1 MTVLITGA
9 TGQLG
14 TLVVKHLLDRIPAS
28 DIAVSVRTPEKAAD
42 LSAKGIDVRKGDF
55 NDLALMTKAF
65 AGIDTAL
72 IISAED
78 DNATRIKQH
87 RTAVDAAKAAGV
99 KHIVYTGIV
108 DPKADADFTYS
119 AIHFDTENYIRQ
131 TGVAYTILRNSFYA
145 DLLLSGVPH
154 ALETGDYGA
163 PAGDAKIT
171 YIPRNDLAEAA
182 AVVLANPSDHINK
195 IYDLTG
201 TKGVTHAEI
210 AGYIA
215 DATGK
220 PVKFVDL
227 PAEVHTGI
235 LGSLGLPDHLVE
247 ALSGLYVG
255 AKKDDYETVSGDFE
269 TVVGRKPQSVED
281 FIKSALA
288 N

>member
-14 TLVVKHLLDRIPAS
+14 SLVVKHVLDRIPAS
-28 DIAVSVRTPEKAAD
+28 DIAVSVRKPEKAAD
-42 LSAKGIDVRKGDF
+42 LSAKGIDVRAGDF
-55 NDLALMTKAF
+55 NDLALMTNAF
-65 AGIDTAL
+65 KGIETAL

-119 AIHFDTENYIRQ
+119 AIHLDTENYIRES
-131 TGVAYTILRNSFYA
+131 GLAFTILRNSFYA
-145 DLLLSGVPH
+145 DLLLAGVPH
-154 ALETGDYGA
+154 ALETGDFGA

-182 AVVLANPSDHINK
+182 AVVLAKPADHVNK
-195 IYDLTG
+195 TYDLTG
-201 TKGVTHAEI
+201 TKGVTHDEI

-220 PVKFVDL
+220 PIKFVDL

-235 LGSLGLPDHLVE
+235 LGSLGLPRHLVE
-247 ALSGLYVG
+247 ALAGLYVG
-255 AKKDDYETVSGDFE
+255 AKKGDYETVSDDFE
-269 TVVGRKPQSVED
+269 TLVGRKPQSVEN
-281 FIKSALA
+281 FLQTALA

>member
-1 MTVLITGA
+1 MKTLITGA

-14 TLVVKHLLDRIPAS
+14 RLVVKHLLDQLPAN
-28 DIAVSVRTPEKAAD
+28 DIAVSVRTPSKADD
-42 LSAKGIDVRKGDF
+42 LAAKGIDVRHGDF
-55 NDLALMTKAF
+55 NDLALMTAAF
-65 AGIDTAL
+65 KDVETAL

-87 RTAVDAAKAAGV
+87 RTAVDATKAAGV
-99 KHIVYTGIV
+99 KHVVYTSII
-108 DPKADADFTYS
+108 DPRADADFTYS
-119 AIHFDTENYIRQ
+119 AIHLDTENYIKQ
-131 TGVAYTILRNSFYA
+131 SGLKHTLLRNSFYA
-145 DLLLSGVPH
+145 DILLAGVPH

-182 AVVLANPSDHINK
+182 AVVLANPADHINK
-195 IYDLTG
+195 TYDLTG
-201 TKGVTHAEI
+201 TKGVTHTEI

-220 PVKFVDL
+220 PINFVDL
-227 PAEVHTGI
+227 PAEIHTGI
-235 LGSLGLPDHLVE
+235 LGSLGLPDHLIK

-255 AKKDDYETVSGDFE
+255 AKKGDYETISVDFE
-269 TVVGRKPQSVED
+269 TVVGRKPQSVEA

-288 N
+288 S

>member
-1 MTVLITGA
+1 MTILITGA

-14 TLVVKHLLDRIPAS
+14 SLVVKHLLDRIPAS
-28 DIAVSVRTPEKAAD
+28 DIAVSVRKPEKAAD
-42 LSAKGIDVRKGDF
+42 LAAKSIDVRAGDF
-55 NDLALMTKAF
+55 NDLALMTTAF
-65 AGIDTAL
+65 KGIETAL

-119 AIHFDTENYIRQ
+119 AIHLDTENYIRES
-131 TGVAYTILRNSFYA
+131 GLAFTILRNSFYA
-145 DLLLSGVPH
+145 DLLLAGVPH
-154 ALETGDYGA
+154 ALETGDFGA

-182 AVVLANPSDHINK
+182 AVVLAKPADHVNK
-195 IYDLTG
+195 TYDLTG
-201 TKGVTHAEI
+201 TKGVTHTEI

-220 PVKFVDL
+220 PIKFVDL

-235 LGSLGLPDHLVE
+235 LGSLGLPGHLVE
-247 ALSGLYVG
+247 ALAGLYVG
-255 AKKDDYETVSGDFE
+255 AKKGDYETVSDDFE
-269 TVVGRKPQSVED
+269 TLVGRKPQSVEN
-281 FIKSALA
+281 FIQTALA

>member
-1 MTVLITGA
+1 MTILITGA

-14 TLVVKHLLDRIPAS
+14 SLVVKHLLDRIPAS
-28 DIAVSVRTPEKAAD
+28 DIAVSVRKPEKAAD

-78 DNATRIKQH
+78 DNETRIKQH

-119 AIHFDTENYIRQ
+119 AIHLDTENYIRQ
-131 TGVAYTILRNSFYA
+131 SGLAFTILRNSFYA
-145 DLLLSGVPH
+145 DLLLAGVPH
-154 ALETGDYGA
+154 ALETGDFGA
-163 PAGDAKIT
+163 PAGDGKIT

-182 AVVLANPSDHINK
+182 AVVLAKPADHGNK
-195 IYDLTG
+195 TYDLTG
-201 TKGVTHAEI
+201 TKGVSHSEI
-210 AGYIA
+210 AGYIS

-235 LGSLGLPDHLVE
+235 LKSLGLPDHLIE
-247 ALSGLYVG
+247 ALGGLYVG
-255 AKKDDYETVSGDFE
+255 AKKGDYETVSNDFE
-269 TVVGRKPQSVED
+269 KVVGRKPQSVED
-281 FIKSALA
+281 FIAKALK
-288 N
+288 

>member
-14 TLVVKHLLDRIPAS
+14 SLVVKHLLDRIPAS
-28 DIAVSVRTPEKAAD
+28 DIAVSVRKPEKAAD
-42 LSAKGIDVRKGDF
+42 LSAKGIDVRAGDF
-55 NDLALMTKAF
+55 NDLALMTTAF
-65 AGIDTAL
+65 KGIETAL

-119 AIHFDTENYIRQ
+119 AIHLDTENYIRES
-131 TGVAYTILRNSFYA
+131 GLAFTILRNSFYA
-145 DLLLSGVPH
+145 DLLLAGVPH
-154 ALETGDYGA
+154 ALETGDFGA

-182 AVVLANPSDHINK
+182 AVVLAKPADHVNK
-195 IYDLTG
+195 TYDLTG

-220 PVKFVDL
+220 PIKFVDL

-235 LGSLGLPDHLVE
+235 LGSFGLPGHLVE
-247 ALSGLYVG
+247 ALAGLYVG
-255 AKKDDYETVSGDFE
+255 AKKGDYETVSDDFE
-269 TVVGRKPQSVED
+269 TLVGRKPQSVEN
-281 FIKSALA
+281 FIQTALA

>member
-14 TLVVKHLLDRIPAS
+14 SLVVKHLLDRIPAS
-28 DIAVSVRTPEKAAD
+28 DIAVSVRKPEKAAD
-42 LSAKGIDVRKGDF
+42 LSAKGIDVRAGDF
-55 NDLALMTKAF
+55 NDLALMTTAF
-65 AGIDTAL
+65 KGIETAL

-119 AIHFDTENYIRQ
+119 AIHLDTENYIRES
-131 TGVAYTILRNSFYA
+131 GVDFTILRNSFYA
-145 DLLLSGVPH
+145 DLLLAGVPH
-154 ALETGDYGA
+154 ALETGDFGA

-182 AVVLANPSDHINK
+182 AVVLTNPAEHANK
-195 IYDLTG
+195 TYDLTG
-201 TKGVTHAEI
+201 TKGVTHDEI

-215 DATGK
+215 NATGK
-220 PVKFVDL
+220 PIKFVDL

-235 LGSLGLPDHLVE
+235 LGSLGLPGHLVE
-247 ALSGLYVG
+247 ALAGLYVG
-255 AKKDDYETVSGDFE
+255 AKKGDYETVSDDFE
-269 TVVGRKPQSVED
+269 TLVGRKPQSVEN
-281 FIKSALA
+281 FLQTALA
-288 N
+288 S

>member
-1 MTVLITGA
+1 MKTLITGA

-14 TLVVKHLLDRIPAS
+14 RLVVKHLLDQLPAN
-28 DIAVSVRTPEKAAD
+28 DIAVSVRTPSKADD
-42 LSAKGIDVRKGDF
+42 LAAKGIDVRHGDF
-55 NDLALMTKAF
+55 NDLALMTAAF
-65 AGIDTAL
+65 KDVETAL

-78 DNATRIKQH
+78 NNATRIKQH

-99 KHIVYTGIV
+99 KHVVYTSII
-108 DPKADADFTYS
+108 DPRADADFTYS
-119 AIHFDTENYIRQ
+119 AIHLDTENYIKQ
-131 TGVAYTILRNSFYA
+131 SGLKHTMLRNSFYA
-145 DLLLSGVPH
+145 DLLLAGVPH

-182 AVVLANPSDHINK
+182 AVVLANPAEHINK
-195 IYDLTG
+195 TYDLTG
-201 TKGVTHAEI
+201 TKGVTHTEI

-227 PAEVHTGI
+227 PADIHTGI

-255 AKKDDYETVSGDFE
+255 AKKGDYETINDDFE
-269 TVVGRKPQSVED
+269 TVVGRKPQSVEA

-288 N
+288 S

>member
-14 TLVVKHLLDRIPAS
+14 SLVVKHLLDRIPAS
-28 DIAVSVRTPEKAAD
+28 DIAVSVRKPEKAAD
-42 LSAKGIDVRKGDF
+42 LSAKGIDVRAGDF
-55 NDLALMTKAF
+55 NDLALMTNAF
-65 AGIDTAL
+65 KGIETAL
-72 IISAED
+72 VISAED

-119 AIHFDTENYIRQ
+119 AIHLDTENYIRES
-131 TGVAYTILRNSFYA
+131 GVDFTILRNSFYA
-145 DLLLSGVPH
+145 DLLLAGVPH
-154 ALETGDYGA
+154 ALETGDFGA

-182 AVVLANPSDHINK
+182 AVVLAKPADHVNK
-195 IYDLTG
+195 TYDLTG
-201 TKGVTHAEI
+201 TKGVTHTEI

-220 PVKFVDL
+220 PIKFVDL

-235 LGSLGLPDHLVE
+235 LGSLGLPGHLVE
-247 ALSGLYVG
+247 ALAGLYVD
-255 AKKDDYETVSGDFE
+255 AKKGDYETVSDDFE
-269 TVVGRKPQSVED
+269 TLVGRKPQSVEN
-281 FIKSALA
+281 FLQTALA
-288 N
+288 S

>member
-1 MTVLITGA
+1 MTILITGA

-14 TLVVKHLLDRIPAS
+14 SLVVKHLLDRIPAS
-28 DIAVSVRTPEKAAD
+28 DIAVSVRKPEKAAD

-78 DNATRIKQH
+78 DNETRIKQH

-119 AIHFDTENYIRQ
+119 AIHLDTENYIRQ
-131 TGVAYTILRNSFYA
+131 SGLAFTILRNSFYA
-145 DLLLSGVPH
+145 DLLLAGVPH
-154 ALETGDYGA
+154 AIETGDFGA
-163 PAGDAKIT
+163 PAGDGKIT

-182 AVVLANPSDHINK
+182 AVVLAKPSDHVNK

-215 DATGK
+215 NATGK

-235 LGSLGLPDHLVE
+235 LKSLGLPDHLIE
-247 ALSGLYVG
+247 ALAGLYVG
-255 AKKDDYETVSGDFE
+255 AKKGDYETVSNDFE
-269 TVVGRKPQSVED
+269 KVVGRKPQSVEG
-281 FIKSALA
+281 FIAKALK
-288 N
+288 

>member
-14 TLVVKHLLDRIPAS
+14 SLVVTHLLDRIPAS
-28 DIAVSVRTPEKAAD
+28 DIAVSVRKPEKAAD
-42 LSAKGIDVRKGDF
+42 LSAKGIDVRAGDF
-55 NDLALMTKAF
+55 NDLALMTTAF
-65 AGIDTAL
+65 KGIETAL

-119 AIHFDTENYIRQ
+119 AIHLDTENYIRES
-131 TGVAYTILRNSFYA
+131 GLAFTILRNSFYA
-145 DLLLSGVPH
+145 DLLLAGVPH
-154 ALETGDYGA
+154 ALETGDFGA

-182 AVVLANPSDHINK
+182 AVVLAKPADHVNK
-195 IYDLTG
+195 TYDLTG
-201 TKGVTHAEI
+201 TKGVTHTEI

-215 DATGK
+215 NATGK
-220 PVKFVDL
+220 PIKFVDL

-235 LGSLGLPDHLVE
+235 LGSLGLPGHLVE
-247 ALSGLYVG
+247 ALAGLYVG
-255 AKKDDYETVSGDFE
+255 AKKGDYETVSDDFE
-269 TVVGRKPQSVED
+269 TLVGRKPQSVEN
-281 FIKSALA
+281 FLQTALA

>member
-1 MTVLITGA
+1 MKTLITGA

-14 TLVVKHLLDRIPAS
+14 SLVVKHLLDRIPAS
-28 DIAVSVRTPEKAAD
+28 DIAVSVRTPAKADD
-42 LSAKGIDVRKGDF
+42 LAAKGIDVRHGDF
-55 NDLALMTKAF
+55 DDLALMTAAF
-65 AGIDTAL
+65 KDVETVL
-72 IISAED
+72 IISAEA

-99 KHIVYTGIV
+99 KHIVYTSIV
-108 DPKADADFTYS
+108 DPRADADFTYS
-119 AIHFDTENYIRQ
+119 AIHLDTENYIKQ
-131 TGVAYTILRNSFYA
+131 SGLSYTLLRNSFYA
-145 DLLLSGVPH
+145 DLLLAGVPH

-182 AVVLANPSDHINK
+182 AVVLAKPADHINAT
-195 IYDLTG
+195 YDLTG

-215 DATGK
+215 KATGK
-220 PVKFVDL
+220 PVRYVDL

-255 AKKDDYETVSGDFE
+255 AKKGDYDTVSQDFK
-269 TVVGRKPQSVED
+269 TLVGRAPQSVED
-281 FIKSALA
+281 FLSGALK
-288 N
+288 

>member
-1 MTVLITGA
+1 MTILITGA

-14 TLVVKHLLDRIPAS
+14 SLVVKHLQDRIPAS
-28 DIAVSVRTPEKAAD
+28 DIAVSVRKPEKAAD
-42 LSAKGIDVRKGDF
+42 QSAKGIDVRKGDF
-55 NDLALMTKAF
+55 NDLALMTTAF
-65 AGIDTAL
+65 KGIDTAL

-78 DNATRIKQH
+78 DNATRTKQH

-119 AIHFDTENYIRQ
+119 AIHLDTENYIRQ
-131 TGVAYTILRNSFYA
+131 SGLAFTILRNSFYA
-145 DLLLSGVPH
+145 DLLLAGVPH
-154 ALETGDYGA
+154 ALETGDLGA

-182 AVVLANPSDHINK
+182 AVVLAKPSDHVNK

-235 LGSLGLPDHLVE
+235 LKSLGLPDHLIE
-247 ALSGLYVG
+247 ALAGLYVG
-255 AKKDDYETVSGDFE
+255 AKKGDYETVSNDFE
-269 TVVGRKPQSVED
+269 KVVGRKPQSVED
-281 FIKSALA
+281 FIAKALK
-288 N
+288 

>member
-1 MTVLITGA
+1 MKTLITGA

-14 TLVVKHLLDRIPAS
+14 RLVVKHLLDQLPAN
-28 DIAVSVRTPEKAAD
+28 DIAVSVRTPSKADD
-42 LSAKGIDVRKGDF
+42 LAAKGIDVRHGDF
-55 NDLALMTKAF
+55 NDLALMTAAF
-65 AGIDTAL
+65 KDVETAL

-78 DNATRIKQH
+78 NNATRIKQH

-99 KHIVYTGIV
+99 KHVVYTSII
-108 DPKADADFTYS
+108 DPRADADFTYS
-119 AIHFDTENYIRQ
+119 AIHLDTENYIKQ
-131 TGVAYTILRNSFYA
+131 SGLKHTLLRNSFYA
-145 DLLLSGVPH
+145 DILLAGVPH

-182 AVVLANPSDHINK
+182 AVVLANPDDHGNK
-195 IYDLTG
+195 TYDLTG
-201 TKGVTHAEI
+201 TKGVTHTEI

-227 PAEVHTGI
+227 PADIHTGI

-255 AKKDDYETVSGDFE
+255 AKKGDYETISDDFE
-269 TVVGRKPQSVED
+269 TVVGRKPQSVEA

-288 N
+288 S

>member
-14 TLVVKHLLDRIPAS
+14 SLVVKHLLDRIPAS
-28 DIAVSVRTPEKAAD
+28 DIAVSVRKPEKAAD
-42 LSAKGIDVRKGDF
+42 LAAKGIDVRAGDF
-55 NDLALMTKAF
+55 NDLALMTTAF
-65 AGIDTAL
+65 KGIETAL

-119 AIHFDTENYIRQ
+119 AIHLDTENYIRES
-131 TGVAYTILRNSFYA
+131 GLAFTILRNSFYA
-145 DLLLSGVPH
+145 DLLLAGVPH
-154 ALETGDYGA
+154 ALETGDFGA

-182 AVVLANPSDHINK
+182 AVLLAKPANHVNK
-195 IYDLTG
+195 TYDLTG
-201 TKGVTHAEI
+201 TKGVTHTEI

-220 PVKFVDL
+220 PIKFVDL

-235 LGSLGLPDHLVE
+235 LGSLGLPGHLVE
-247 ALSGLYVG
+247 ALAGLYVG
-255 AKKDDYETVSGDFE
+255 AKKGDYETVSDDFE
-269 TVVGRKPQSVED
+269 TLVGRKPQSVEN
-281 FIKSALA
+281 FLQTALA

>member
-1 MTVLITGA
+1 MKTLITGA

-14 TLVVKHLLDRIPAS
+14 RLVVKHLLDQLPAN
-28 DIAVSVRTPEKAAD
+28 DIAVSVRTPSKADD
-42 LSAKGIDVRKGDF
+42 LAAKGIDVRHGDF
-55 NDLALMTKAF
+55 NDLALMTAAF
-65 AGIDTAL
+65 KDVETAL

-99 KHIVYTGIV
+99 KHVVYTSII
-108 DPKADADFTYS
+108 DPRADADFTYS
-119 AIHFDTENYIRQ
+119 AIHLDTENYIKQ
-131 TGVAYTILRNSFYA
+131 SGLKHTLLRNSFYA
-145 DLLLSGVPH
+145 DILLAGVPH

-182 AVVLANPSDHINK
+182 AVVLANPDDHINK
-195 IYDLTG
+195 TYDLTG
-201 TKGVTHAEI
+201 TKGVTHTEI

-215 DATGK
+215 NTTGK
-220 PVKFVDL
+220 PIKFVDL
-227 PAEVHTGI
+227 PADIHTGI
-235 LGSLGLPDHLVE
+235 LGSLGLPDHLIK

-255 AKKDDYETVSGDFE
+255 AKKGDYETISVDFE
-269 TVVGRKPQSVED
+269 TVVGRKPQSVEA

-288 N
+288 S